1 MITAKQLLGTAS
13 IGLILFTMYEQNKA
27 ITHYKNEVSALKNTI
42 QKQDSVNAEQ
52 YNGLFEAQTENG
64 RYELSLDHL
73 KEVNPKAAKQFE
85 DYLNHETE

>member
-1 MITAKQLLGTAS
+1 MITLKQLLGTAS
-13 IGLILFTMYEQNKA
+13 IGLILYTMYEQNKT
-27 ITHYKNEVSALKNTI
+27 ITHYKNETSALKRTI
-42 QKQDSVNAEQ
+42 EKQDSVNAEQ